1 MSTTRE
7 SSPVRPLMT
16 PPDVSEP
23 RAWASRQSLGR
34 IQPHDLVEA
43 PEPDVQRGVGDQ
55 LDDLGLREVPAQ
67 LGPESVVDLAMVDG
81 ELLREPEGGPLA
93 RAQEIRGFVVDRG
106 DLRVRR
112 SRMPGP
118 GIAQGES
125 VAAGVEAGDL
135 QPHELAEHGI
145 DGTLAGQ
152 GGAKGREGLE
162 HAGVASVRA
171 RGRRGTGLVLGLFAE
186 MPDVVVHFVDC
197 QRLHPRHRRLL
208 IDCSWSVHLP
218 PGPMMRQHDRQRQV
232 CYASR
237 ACRATG
243 YPTARGATVRPN
255 RIKQMWRDK
264 KCVTMG
270 WLSVSHGF
278 TAEVMARQGF
288 DVLCVDMQ
296 HGTTDMSDVWPMLQA
311 ISQTDTVPVVRV
323 PWNEPAT
330 IMKALDLGA
339 YGIIVPLINTAEDAA
354 KAVAA
359 CRYPPVGMRSSGPVR
374 AVHYGGA
381 DYLAK
386 ANDEIV
392 VMAMIETK
400 EGLANLDK
408 ICATPGLDA
417 VYIGPSDL
425 SFALGLA
432 PRGDNP
438 EPVHVATCDKI
449 RDAAHKH
456 RIKAVMH
463 CASAAFAAG
472 AVTRGFDMVMLTSD
486 LNSMIAGARRQL
498 DELKAATAAH

>member
-1 MSTTRE
+1 
-7 SSPVRPLMT
+7 
-16 PPDVSEP
+16 
-23 RAWASRQSLGR
+23 
-34 IQPHDLVEA
+34 
-43 PEPDVQRGVGDQ
+43 
-55 LDDLGLREVPAQ
+55 
-67 LGPESVVDLAMVDG
+67 
-81 ELLREPEGGPLA
+81 
-93 RAQEIRGFVVDRG
+93 
-106 DLRVRR
+106 
-112 SRMPGP
+112 
-118 GIAQGES
+118 
-125 VAAGVEAGDL
+125 
-135 QPHELAEHGI
+135 
-145 DGTLAGQ
+145 
-152 GGAKGREGLE
+152 
-162 HAGVASVRA
+162 
-171 RGRRGTGLVLGLFAE
+171 
-186 MPDVVVHFVDC
+186 
-197 QRLHPRHRRLL
+197 
-208 IDCSWSVHLP
+208 
-218 PGPMMRQHDRQRQV
+218 
-232 CYASR
+232 
-237 ACRATG
+237 
-243 YPTARGATVRPN
+243 VRPN
-255 RIKQMWRDK
+255 KIKQMWRDK

-400 EGLANLDK
+400 EGLDNLDA

-425 SFALGLA
+425 SFALGMA

-438 EPVHVATCDKI
+438 DPVHVATCDRI
-449 RDAAHKH
+449 REAAHKQG
-456 RIKAVMH
+456 IKACMH

-472 AVTRGFDMVMLTSD
+472 AVKRGFDLVMLTSD
-486 LNSMIAGARRQL
+486 LASMVAGARRQL
-498 DELKAATAAH
+498 DDLKAATA